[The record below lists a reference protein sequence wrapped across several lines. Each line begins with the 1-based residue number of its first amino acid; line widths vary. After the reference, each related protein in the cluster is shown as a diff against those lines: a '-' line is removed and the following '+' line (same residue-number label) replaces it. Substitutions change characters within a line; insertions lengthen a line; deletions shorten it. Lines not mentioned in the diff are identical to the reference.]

1 MEGHLWMSGKERE
14 RLKLFERVKRGELQQ
29 KQAAEICG
37 LDYRQTRRLYR
48 RYCEQGDGGL
58 VHRGRGRPS
67 NRKYATEYREAV
79 LARYQERYPDFGPT
93 LAAEK
98 LALDGYVLD
107 HETLRSWLLKAKLWR
122 KRRKRPRHRS
132 WRERR
137 AHFGE
142 LVQLDGSHHQWFEQ
156 RAPEGCLMNMV
167 DDASGTT
174 QALFAAQ
181 ETIFAAMELLWQW
194 IDRYGIPRALYTD
207 RKNVYV
213 VDEKTREKAA
223 DSGLEALTQFGRAC
237 KQLDIRIIEAYSPQA
252 KGRVER
258 NHGTYQDRL
267 VKELRLAEINE
278 LTGANELLREGFC
291 QQLNQKFAVAPRSL
305 VDYHRS
311 AKGYDLAAIFCIQ
324 EERTSSADWIVRF
337 ANQFY
342 QLEPRRKSKVPREKI
357 KVQQYLN
364 GELHFRYGTEELSYT
379 LLPERPQ
386 PLSKP
391 KKKKSTT
398 SKHLVEQYAMPTNR
412 AWQGFQFGKGSP
424 WARS

>member
-14 RLKLFERVKRGELQQ
+14 RLKLFERVKRGDLQQ

-37 LDYRQTRRLYR
+37 LDYRQTRRLYQ
-48 RYCEQGDGGL
+48 RYCQQGDGGL

-67 NRKYATEYREAV
+67 NRRYKAEFREAV

-93 LAAEK
+93 LATEK
-98 LALDGYVLD
+98 LALDGYVVD
-107 HETLRSWLLKAKLWR
+107 HETLRGWLLKAKLWR
-122 KRRKRPRHRS
+122 RRRKRPQHRS

-142 LVQLDGSHHQWFEQ
+142 LVQLDGSHHKWFEQ
-156 RAPEGCLMNMV
+156 RAPECCLMNMV

-174 QALFAAQ
+174 HSLFAAQ

-213 VDEKTREKAA
+213 VDQKTREKAA

-267 VKELRLAEINE
+267 VKELRLAEIDTIE
-278 LTGANELLREGFC
+278 PANELLATHFC
-291 QQLNQKFAVAPRSL
+291 AHLNRKFAVTPRSTA
-305 VDYHRS
+305 DYHRS
-311 AKGYDLAAIFCIQ
+311 ARGYDLAAIFCIQ
-324 EERTSSADWIVRF
+324 EERTITADWIVRF
-337 ANQFY
+337 ANNFY
-342 QLEPRRKSKVPREKI
+342 QLEPQRKSPPAKGKVTAQR
-357 KVQQYLN
+357 YLN
-364 GELHFRYGTEELSYT
+364 GELHFRYRGQELSYT

-386 PLSKP
+386 PKSKQ
-391 KKKKSTT
+391 KKKKRAPGPSFMEQ
-398 SKHLVEQYAMPTNR
+398 HLMPANR
-412 AWQGFQFGKGSP
+412 AWRGFQFGKGSP

>member
-1 MEGHLWMSGKERE
+1 MSLKERE
-14 RLKLFERVKRGELQQ
+14 RLKLFARVKRGELQQ

-37 LDYRQTRRLYR
+37 LDYRQTRRLYQ
-48 RYCEQGDGGL
+48 RYCEQGDRGL

-67 NRKYATEYREAV
+67 NRRYPMEFRERV

-98 LALDGYVLD
+98 LVLDGFEID
-107 HETLRSWLLKAKLWR
+107 HETLRQWLLKAKLWR
-122 KRRKRPRHRS
+122 RRRKRPRHRS

-142 LVQLDGSHHQWFEQ
+142 LVQMDGSHHKWFEQ
-156 RAPEGCLMNMV
+156 RAPECCLMNMV

-174 QALFAAQ
+174 HSLFAAQ

-194 IDRYGIPRALYTD
+194 IERYGIPRALYTD

-267 VKELRLAEINE
+267 VKELRLQQIDA
-278 LTGANELLREGFC
+278 LSPANELLLASFC
-291 QQLNQKFAVAPRSL
+291 QQLNQKFAVAPRSAA
-305 VDYHRS
+305 DYHRS

-324 EERTSSADWIVRF
+324 EERTATADWIVRF
-337 ANQFY
+337 ENDFY
-342 QLEPRRKSKVPREKI
+342 QLLPRRKAQVPRQKI
-357 KVQQYLN
+357 MVQRYLN
-364 GELHFRYGTEELSYT
+364 GELHFRYGPEELGYT
-379 LLPERPQ
+379 PLPERPQ
-386 PLSKP
+386 PKSKA
-391 KKKKSTT
+391 KKRKPST
-398 SKHLVEQYAMPTNR
+398 SRNVMEQYVMPANR

-424 WARS
+424 WAQS

>member
-1 MEGHLWMSGKERE
+1 M
-14 RLKLFERVKRGELQQ
+14 
-29 KQAAEICG
+29 
-37 LDYRQTRRLYR
+37 
-48 RYCEQGDGGL
+48 
-58 VHRGRGRPS
+58 
-67 NRKYATEYREAV
+67 

-98 LALDGYVLD
+98 LALDGYDLD
-107 HETLRSWLLKAKLWR
+107 HETLRGWLLQAKLWR
-122 KRRKRPRHRS
+122 RRRKRPRHRS

-142 LVQLDGSHHQWFEQ
+142 LVQMDGSHHKWFEQ
-156 RAPEGCLMNMV
+156 RAPECCLMNMV

-174 QALFAAQ
+174 HSLFAAQ

-267 VKELRLAEINE
+267 VKELRLQQIDA
-278 LTGANELLREGFC
+278 LQPANELLGASFC
-291 QQLNQKFAVAPRSL
+291 QQLNQKFAVAPRSAA
-305 VDYHRS
+305 DYHRS

-324 EERTSSADWIVRF
+324 EERTATADWIVRF
-337 ANQFY
+337 ENEFY
-342 QLEPRRKSKVPREKI
+342 QLVPRRKSQVPRGKI
-357 KVQQYLN
+357 IMQRYLN
-364 GELHFRYGTEELSYT
+364 SELHFRYGPEELSYT

-386 PLSKP
+386 PKSKA
-391 KKKKSTT
+391 KKRKSTT
-398 SKHLVEQYAMPTNR
+398 GRNIMEQHLMPANR
-412 AWQGFQFGKGSP
+412 AWRGFQFGKGSP

>member
-1 MEGHLWMSGKERE
+1 MEGHLTMSLKERE
-14 RLKLFERVKRGELQQ
+14 RLKLFARVKLGELQQ

-37 LDYRQTRRLYR
+37 LDYRQTRRLYQ
-48 RYCEQGDGGL
+48 RYCEQGDRGL
-58 VHRGRGRPS
+58 LHRGRGRPS
-67 NRKYATEYREAV
+67 NRRYPVEFRERV

-98 LALDGYVLD
+98 LALDGYDID
-107 HETLRSWLLKAKLWR
+107 HETLRNWLLKAKLWR
-122 KRRKRPRHRS
+122 RRRKRPRHRS

-142 LVQLDGSHHQWFEQ
+142 LVQMDGSHHKWFEQ
-156 RAPEGCLMNMV
+156 RAPECCLMNMV

-174 QALFAAQ
+174 HSLFAAQ
-181 ETIFAAMELLWQW
+181 ETIFAAMALLWQW
-194 IDRYGIPRALYTD
+194 IERYGIPRALYTD

-267 VKELRLAEINE
+267 VKELRLQQIDA
-278 LTGANELLREGFC
+278 LAPANELLVASFC
-291 QQLNQKFAVAPRSL
+291 QQLNQKFAVAPRSAA
-305 VDYHRS
+305 DYHRS
-311 AKGYDLAAIFCIQ
+311 AKGYDLASIFCIQ
-324 EERTSSADWIVRF
+324 EERTPTADWMVRF
-337 ANQFY
+337 ENEFY
-342 QLEPRRKSKVPREKI
+342 QLAPRRKSQVPRGKI
-357 KVQQYLN
+357 IVQRYLN
-364 GELHFRYGTEELSYT
+364 GELHFRYGTEQLSYT

-386 PLSKP
+386 PNSRP
-391 KKKKSTT
+391 KKRKPTTGKNST
-398 SKHLVEQYAMPTNR
+398 EQCLRPANR
-412 AWQGFQFGKGSP
+412 AWRGFQFGKGSP
-424 WARS
+424 WAS